1 MRLWH
6 VLCRP
11 ACLLGKCSQGH
22 CQPMTL
28 FMSYVAKHNGWP
40 SSKPSKTQTRSPSH
54 PKSNS
59 LSLLSQASLESFLSV
74 HLFMER
80 TKQNW
85 TNTAEICRTNP
96 RISESLASR
105 CFNCEDMNQESVCI
119 RFAAS
124 IGVKFGRNHCSFM
137 VYRARETTA
146 EISLIKMFFVKWG
159 RKKDKKWWHCT
170 EDFAEHCGL
179 ASISGFEIPAFGSPS
194 TVWAG
199 GYCLCQAC
207 HQVED
212 SFADPWTS
220 LNKTRNFQSH
230 GMTVHQLHQLLKNT
244 LWRFRGQN
252 NSIDPHG
259 HQESVKELHAQT
271 KMEND
276 GTTRKTALLMQ
287 AASLSRIKPPRP
299 WVS

>member
-40 SSKPSKTQTRSPSH
+40 PSKPSKTQTRSPSH

-80 TKQNW
+80 TKQHW

-159 RKKDKKWWHCT
+159 RKKIRKGDIVPKT
-170 EDFAEHCGL
+170 L
-179 ASISGFEIPAFGSPS
+179 LS
-194 TVWAG
+194 TVV
-199 GYCLCQAC
+199 LL
-207 HQVED
+207 
-212 SFADPWTS
+212 PS
-220 LNKTRNFQSH
+220 LGSKF
-230 GMTVHQLHQLLKNT
+230 QLLAV
-244 LWRFRGQN
+244 LPRSELEG
-252 NSIDPHG
+252 IA
-259 HQESVKELHAQT
+259 SVKLVI
-271 KMEND
+271 KW
-276 GTTRKTALLMQ
+276 KTALQTLEH
-287 AASLSRIKPPRP
+287 P
-299 WVS
+299 WTRLGTSSPIEWRCINSINS